1 MQNAECRMQNAK
13 LAKEFLGRLFLYI
26 VLQKKYLMNTIADVI
41 KELKSAS
48 SAKAIAAQAY
58 FGIAG
63 SNNLGLTTPQMRA
76 IAKKIGKNHKLA
88 LQLWKSGIHEARHV
102 AIFIADP
109 KQVSENLME
118 EWIKGFNSW
127 DIVDNCCGT
136 LFDKSP
142 IAFDKAIEWTKR
154 KKEFEKRAGF
164 AMMAVLAVHDKKA
177 EDKKFEQFFPFII
190 SESGDERN
198 FVRKAVNWALR
209 QIGKRNERLCRQAI
223 QTAKEIAKKGD
234 PVSKWIASDAL
245 RELEKYKGEGKIKST
260 GSA

>member
-1 MQNAECRMQNAK
+1 MK
-13 LAKEFLGRLFLYI
+13 TI
-26 VLQKKYLMNTIADVI
+26 DDVLN
-41 KELKSAS
+41 ELNRVSTP
-48 SAKAIAAQAY
+48 SAKITQAY

-63 SNNLGLTTPQMRA
+63 IKNLGLAMPQMRT
-76 IAKKIGKNHKLA
+76 IAKKIGWNHDLA
-88 LQLWKSGIHEARHV
+88 LQLWKTGIHEARHV

-109 KQVSENLME
+109 KQVTVKLME
-118 EWIKGFNSW
+118 TWIKDFNSW

-136 LFDKSP
+136 LFDKTP
-142 IAFDKAIEWTKR
+142 IAFEKAMEWTKR

-164 AMMAVLAVHDKKA
+164 AMMATLTMHDKKA
-177 EDKKFEQFFPFII
+177 EDKKFVQFFPFII

-198 FVRKAVNWALR
+198 FVKKAVNWALR

-245 RELEKYKGEGKIKST
+245 HELEKYKREGKIKST
-260 GSA
+260 GLA